1 MYSTKIFSK
10 VIKNTK
16 MAKYKLNIKEF
27 ILIQIKYMLK
37 VIKYNIKT

>member
-1 MYSTKIFSK
+1 
-10 VIKNTK
+10 

>member
-1 MYSTKIFSK
+1 
-10 VIKNTK
+10 

-37 VIKYNIKT
+37 VIKYNIKTLNNFISVSCHGKL